1 MSEYD
6 EVVASFNL
14 ERLDDNRF
22 RSRSPQFGWRRIY
35 GGLLLS
41 HGLRAAQL
49 TIDDASR
56 NPHSLHGYFLRPG
69 IIDEP
74 IELQVE
80 RLLDGRSIANRR
92 VTMIQ
97 NGKPVFCLQAS
108 FRKPGPGLVHHP
120 EMPDADP
127 PEGLPDEARIAER
140 YASALP
146 DRAQTYLAREKV
158 FELRPVDDHLFV
170 HPDPEIPRSSLTW
183 ARLRATRRPS
193 AELSWILLAYLS
205 DMTVL
210 NGSLHPHGRNFF
222 DADITMASL
231 DHSLWMHN
239 PPDLSDWL
247 LMSHEAM
254 GNEAGMGLGRISI
267 FNRTGTLTASVV
279 QQGYIRPSIDD

>member
-49 TIDDASR
+49 TIDDPQRA
-56 NPHSLHGYFLRPG
+56 PHSLHGYFLRPG

-74 IELQVE
+74 LELQVE

-92 VTMIQ
+92 VTIIQ
-97 NGKPVFCLQAS
+97 DGKPVFSLQVS
-108 FRKPGPGLVHHP
+108 FRKSASGLVHHP
-120 EMPDADP
+120 AMPDASP
-127 PEGLPDEARIAER
+127 PQDLPDEAEIAALH
-140 YASALP
+140 ASVLP
-146 DRAQTYLAREKV
+146 TGAQTYLAREKV
-158 FELRPVDDHLFV
+158 FELRPVDHELFV
-170 HPDPEIPRSSLTW
+170 HPDSDHPESSLTW
-183 ARLRATRRPS
+183 TKLRATQQPS
-193 AELSWILLAYLS
+193 GALSWILLAYLS

-222 DADITMASL
+222 AADITMASL

-239 PPDLSDWL
+239 PPDFSDWL

-254 GNEAGMGLGRISI
+254 GNEAGMGLGRINI
-267 FNRTGTLTASVV
+267 FNRTGALTASVV
-279 QQGYIRPSIDD
+279 QQGYIRTSNA

>member
-41 HGLRAAQL
+41 HGLRAAQM
-49 TIDDASR
+49 TMDDPQR
-56 NPHSLHGYFLRPG
+56 VPHSLHGYFLRPG
-69 IIDEP
+69 LIDEP
-74 IELQVE
+74 LELQVE

-92 VTMIQ
+92 VTILQ
-97 NGKPVFCLQAS
+97 GGKPTFCLQAS
-108 FRKPGPGLVHHP
+108 FRKSGSGLLHHP
-120 EMPDADP
+120 AMPDADP
-127 PEGLPDEARIAER
+127 PEGLIDETEIAAL

-146 DRAQTYLAREKV
+146 AGAQKYLAREKV
-158 FELRPVDDHLFV
+158 FELRPVNHQLFV
-170 HPDPEIPRSSLTW
+170 HPDPERPESSLTW
-183 ARLRATRRPS
+183 ARLRTTQQPAG
-193 AELSWILLAYLS
+193 ELSSALLAYLS

-222 DADITMASL
+222 DAEITMASL
-231 DHSLWMHN
+231 DHALWIHN
-239 PPDLSDWL
+239 PPDFSDWL

-254 GNEAGMGLGRISI
+254 GNEAGMGLGRLNL
-267 FNRTGTLTASVV
+267 FNRSGTLAASVV
-279 QQGYIRPSIDD
+279 QQGFIKTNIA

>member
-1 MSEYD
+1 MTEYD

-14 ERLDDNRF
+14 ERVDDNRF
-22 RSRSPQFGWRRIY
+22 HSRSPQFGWRRIY

-49 TIDDASR
+49 TIEDPQR

-69 IIDEP
+69 IIDVP
-74 IELQVE
+74 IELHVE
-80 RLLDGRSIANRR
+80 RLLDGRSIANRG
-92 VTMIQ
+92 VTIIQ
-97 NGKPVFCLQAS
+97 GGKPVFCLQAS
-108 FRKPGPGLVHHP
+108 FRKLSSGLTHHP
-120 EMPDADP
+120 AMPDANP
-127 PEGLPDEARIAER
+127 PEGLPDELKIAEL
-140 YASALP
+140 YASVLP
-146 DRAQTYLAREKV
+146 ARAQTYLAREKV
-158 FELRPVDDHLFV
+158 FELRPVDHELFV
-170 HPDPEIPRSSLTW
+170 HPDPDHPESSLTW
-183 ARLRATRRPS
+183 ARLRTTQQPS
-193 AELSWILLAYLS
+193 GKLSWILLAYLS

-239 PPDLSDWL
+239 PPDFSDWL

-254 GNEAGMGLGRISI
+254 GNEAGMGLGRVNI

-279 QQGYIRPSIDD
+279 QQGYIKTSVD